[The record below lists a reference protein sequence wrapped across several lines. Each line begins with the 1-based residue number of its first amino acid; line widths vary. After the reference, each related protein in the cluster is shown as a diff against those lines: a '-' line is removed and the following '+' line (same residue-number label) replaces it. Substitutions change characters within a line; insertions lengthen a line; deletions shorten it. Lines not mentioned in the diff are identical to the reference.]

1 MRKRPT
7 ELPQVTEPNED
18 RLERHRRKCQICD
31 HPLREE
37 IEEEFVNWHPVYRL
51 AKNYD
56 LSDYRSVYRHATA
69 TGLIQTRRDNMRW
82 ALDSILEQAPG
93 HVNADSVIRA
103 IRAYSCLDENNKW
116 AEPPTQVIFS
126 VADRQIP
133 SSGRSRIKHAV
144 RACPEPARPAVEV
157 LLPESDA
164 EPESALAQSASER
177 TFAARRDSA
186 VEEQTDEFAASD
198 LQAQGVEQTSTEQLE
213 ATDQD
218 ASASFESE
226 QIEPHEHAEPSA
238 PDEPQP
244 YYDEINPIVQ
254 INYVGKIRFDDSNRF
269 ARNK

>member
-7 ELPQVTEPNED
+7 EVTQPSEINED

-56 LSDYRSVYRHATA
+56 LADYRSVYRHATA

-116 AEPPTQVIFS
+116 SEPPTQVIFS

-133 SSGRSRIKHAV
+133 TSGRSRIKHAV
-144 RACPEPARPAVEV
+144 RACPEPARPVVEV
-157 LLPESDA
+157 LFPQSEGQPEPFVEDA
-164 EPESALAQSASER
+164 QQASI
-177 TFAARRDSA
+177 
-186 VEEQTDEFAASD
+186 
-198 LQAQGVEQTSTEQLE
+198 
-213 ATDQD
+213 DQIEIPDRD
-218 ASASFESE
+218 ASASLELD
-226 QIEPHEHAEPSA
+226 QIELSDQNERSA
-238 PDEPQP
+238 P
-244 YYDEINPIVQ
+244 YDNAINPTVQ
-254 INYVGKIRFDDSNRF
+254 VNYVGNVPLADSNRF
-269 ARNK
+269 ARERR